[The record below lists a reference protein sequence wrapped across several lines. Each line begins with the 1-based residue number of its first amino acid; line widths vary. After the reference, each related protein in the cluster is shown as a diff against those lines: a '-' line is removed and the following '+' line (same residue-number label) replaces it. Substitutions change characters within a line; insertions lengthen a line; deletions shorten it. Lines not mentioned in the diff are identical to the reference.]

1 VAITNGYCTLTE
13 IKAALR
19 ITDSTDDTLLELS
32 VESAS
37 RMIDGTCER
46 VFYNAGTA
54 TRTFATE
61 RADLVQIDDCQTITT
76 FQTSSNADYVWD
88 TTWTVTDYQPE
99 PLNQLVAGQTSPYTR
114 VRISGDYDIPVASSV
129 ATVRIAGV
137 WGYAAVPTAIKQAC
151 IIQASREFKR
161 LDSPLG
167 VAGFGDLGVLRV
179 SRYLDP
185 DVEMLVRPYVRN
197 MHGVA

>member
-1 VAITNGYCTLTE
+1 MAITNGYCTLAE

-19 ITDSTDDTLLELS
+19 ITDSVDDTLLELS

-54 TRTFATE
+54 TRVFSSE
-61 RADLVQIDDCQTITT
+61 RADLVQIDDCRTITT
-76 FQTSSNADYVWD
+76 FETSSNADFVWD
-88 TTWTVTDYQPE
+88 TTWTATDYQPE
-99 PLNQLVAGQTSPYTR
+99 PLNQLVAGQAVPFTR
-114 VRISGDYDIPVASSV
+114 VRVSGDYSIPVASSV
-129 ATVRIAGV
+129 ATVRITGV
-137 WGYAAVPTAIKQAC
+137 WGFAAVPTVIKQAC
-151 IIQASREFKR
+151 IIQGSREYKR

>member
-1 VAITNGYCTLTE
+1 MAITNGYCTLAE

-54 TRTFATE
+54 TRVFSTE

-76 FQTSSNADYVWD
+76 FQTSSNADFVWD

-99 PLNQLVAGQTSPYTR
+99 PLNQLVAGQASPFTR

-137 WGYAAVPTAIKQAC
+137 WGFAAVPTAIKQAC
-151 IIQASREFKR
+151 IIQGSREYKR